1 MRRCHPFAA
10 VRTDQIRQCCSH
22 FQNSFCG
29 DVNTCR
35 IRKNPSRQFG
45 RFRRIYGSYREKLL
59 SCSQRTPRHFK
70 IHLNEESSSCR
81 SLESFNLTIDYLA
94 GFNSAINLASTQKI
108 SLQSG
113 LTLPLVKKRYFPSGV
128 RLGRAS
134 SPVVLICGPM
144 FFACVHVPS
153 FLRKEI

>member
-59 SCSQRTPRHFK
+59 SCSQ
-70 IHLNEESSSCR
+70 ESSSCR